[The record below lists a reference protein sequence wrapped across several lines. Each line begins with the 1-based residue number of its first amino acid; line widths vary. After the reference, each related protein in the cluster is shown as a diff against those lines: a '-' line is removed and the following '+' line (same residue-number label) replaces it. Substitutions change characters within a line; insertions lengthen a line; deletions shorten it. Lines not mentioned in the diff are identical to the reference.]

1 MITDNPITATRL
13 PGAEIELRGLSTG
26 AITYQAAAAGHF
38 ADGITMWTGYGADT
52 IFVDGTHVRNLAVPG
67 GALRTITT
75 LNTGLGDDR
84 VIVDL
89 DTVEDDFFVLNT
101 QGPFNQFWSFTDKD
115 TVDAQASTLPLV
127 IFGGQD
133 NDWIRGGSAG
143 DLIFGDRGR
152 VLFFVSPSTVT
163 PITSAIGDATI
174 ALLEVGAVTVLGHGG
189 PGDKTDGVVRP
200 LAIAV
205 TVDRTIGGTDT
216 IYGIGGEDVLIGGA
230 AGDRVDGGT
239 ERDLVFGDN
248 VGLQRLVVGD
258 TLNPRFRTVAGVL
271 YGPVGE
277 PLVGSAFQSD
287 PSGTPLWNDYVITL
301 LDHDVATQTANGN
314 NFGADYLAGGAGNDV
329 LFGQLGNDTIQGDGS
344 IDLAVSPTAPSVDA
358 TSDGDDYV
366 EGGGGNDLIFGNLGQ
381 DDLIGGSSSL
391 FSLATPDRRP
401 DGADVVYG
409 GSGTMTALD
418 NPGLTTVGGHARDAD
433 TITGDNANIFR
444 VVAAGAYR
452 RFAYDTYAGTLRI
465 IVRAVQLL
473 DYSPTGDLNYIST
486 NPNDQAVSTVL
497 AGTNANI
504 GGGDF
509 LHGESGDDVIHGQ
522 TGSDRI
528 WGDGQ
533 DDDLYGE
540 SNFDWLSGG
549 TGDDGLL
556 GDDGVLL
563 TSRNGVAEPL
573 YGIAAT
579 TQTVLSVPGDQQT
592 TTIYSNLALRKEAN
606 LEPFYIGNND
616 VMYGGLGDDWLH
628 GGAGDDAMSGAEAL
642 ASYYTA
648 DPLATLAALSAYY
661 AVGNVLQHAYRPAQ
675 PEEFRW
681 FNENDP
687 WRKIMVAPTIDFL
700 LNFRGGTTAVP
711 VDDGQDVLFGDTGHD
726 WLVGGTNHDRMYGG
740 YGDDL
745 LQGDDNLDSTAGT
758 ADPLRNDI
766 PDTRASA
773 PVFADMGF
781 GGAGYDVIIVNTAVD
796 RMYDWNGEFNS
807 YFASFNPY
815 GEPTVSRLI
824 SPATVAFLYAVS
836 RSDGADRTRPGDA
849 ARNGEPSGEMGLV
862 IQSDPDWGAQQGSP
876 RDPQPGG
883 RPNKRDAVSIGNV
896 GVRTPGPAPMTLD
909 PGSESA
915 AADPATLDAPTLALL
930 VESGK
935 AHWTTT
941 LGAGDPRLALFDGFT
956 VALDDLPGLTLGVSE
971 GTTIT
976 IDVDGAGYGW
986 FADGFQ
992 ELDGRVDVL
1001 TVVEHEL
1008 GHALGFEHE
1017 DAVEHEV
1024 MRETI
1029 ALIIPPS
1036 APDLTTDTGFSA
1048 VDNITNDNTPTF
1060 AGTAVA
1066 GFVVSF
1072 FDIFFDITTDLGSV
1086 LVDDLGGYTFTV
1098 STALSDGARRIKSR
1112 ASDGLGN
1119 HSDFSAELLYMIDTL
1134 APAVPVLDLPV
1145 AEDSGSSGSDNVTNA
1160 PSWHVFPTSLV
1171 RRGRCLRGRL
1181 LRRVGTRRIWRP

>member
-1 MITDNPITATRL
+1 M
-13 PGAEIELRGLSTG
+13 
-26 AITYQAAAAGHF
+26 
-38 ADGITMWTGYGADT
+38 
-52 IFVDGTHVRNLAVPG
+52 
-67 GALRTITT
+67 
-75 LNTGLGDDR
+75 
-84 VIVDL
+84 
-89 DTVEDDFFVLNT
+89 
-101 QGPFNQFWSFTDKD
+101 
-115 TVDAQASTLPLV
+115 
-127 IFGGQD
+127 
-133 NDWIRGGSAG
+133 
-143 DLIFGDRGR
+143 
-152 VLFFVSPSTVT
+152 
-163 PITSAIGDATI
+163 
-174 ALLEVGAVTVLGHGG
+174 
-189 PGDKTDGVVRP
+189 
-200 LAIAV
+200 
-205 TVDRTIGGTDT
+205 
-216 IYGIGGEDVLIGGA
+216 
-230 AGDRVDGGT
+230 
-239 ERDLVFGDN
+239 
-248 VGLQRLVVGD
+248 
-258 TLNPRFRTVAGVL
+258 
-271 YGPVGE
+271 
-277 PLVGSAFQSD
+277 
-287 PSGTPLWNDYVITL
+287 ITL

-314 NFGADYLAGGAGNDV
+314 NFGDDYLAGGAGNDV
-329 LFGQLGNDTIQGDGS
+329 IFGQLGNDTIQGDGS
-344 IDLAVSPTAPSVDA
+344 IDLAVSPTTPSVDA

-391 FSLATPDRRP
+391 FSLATPRSAAGRRRHDLRRRRHDDRTRRP
-401 DGADVVYG
+401 GRPPLA
-409 GSGTMTALD
+409 
-418 NPGLTTVGGHARDAD
+418 GHARDAD
-433 TITGDNANIFR
+433 TILGDNANIFR

-452 RFAYDTYAGTLRI
+452 RFTYDTYAGTLRI

-473 DYSPTGDLNYIST
+473 DYSPTGDA
-486 NPNDQAVSTVL
+486 Q
-497 AGTNANI
+497 
-504 GGGDF
+504 
-509 LHGESGDDVIHGQ
+509 LHLDEPERPGRLDGACRDEREHRRRRLPPRRGRRRRDPRP
-522 TGSDRI
+522 DRQRPFC
-528 WGDGQ
+528 GDGQ

-540 SNFDWLSGG
+540 SSFDWISGG
-549 TGDDGLL
+549 TGDDGIL
-556 GDDGVLL
+556 GDDGLLL

-592 TTIYSNLALRKEAN
+592 TTIYSNLALRKEAD

-616 VMYGGLGDDWLH
+616 VIYGGLGNDWLH

-935 AHWTTT
+935 AYWTTT

-1160 PSWHVFPTSLV
+1160 PSWHVFPTSFGEAGTLFT
-1171 RRGRCLRGRL
+1171 REIAPSGRDSTYLAPLTTGGAFQL
-1181 LRRVGTRRIWRP
+1181 QYFQLDGSLGPYYIYPDLPGGPEGVWQLSARVEDRAGNSSAWSSVLAITYDITAPAVPVLDLPVAEDSGSSGSDNVTNAPSWHVFRDEFW